1 MNLYPYN
8 YYILYVSLFV
18 TAFFLMMTIVKL
30 PTLLKSLNHLSAN
43 IETISK
49 HSEGLSETIHKM
61 EEEGKKRKIKLTP
74 QQILELLFL
83 YGAIRKDYKKSPD
96 HTVKQVGKSTT
107 NVLYSRGKQ
116 KLIQDELVRI
126 IKNNNFLG

>member
-1 MNLYPYN
+1 MIMNLYPYN

-49 HSEGLSETIHKM
+49 HSEGTHTAFILLILGAGP
-61 EEEGKKRKIKLTP
+61 EE
-74 QQILELLFL
+74 
-83 YGAIRKDYKKSPD
+83 
-96 HTVKQVGKSTT
+96 
-107 NVLYSRGKQ
+107 
-116 KLIQDELVRI
+116 
-126 IKNNNFLG
+126 